1 MLISLRAIIMDN
13 YFSQLLLWNFCSQKQ
28 AKSTE
33 RISMENSF
41 KVAVGRSSHNN
52 FTEVVLTNTKVM
64 PSADTL
70 LGNF

>member
-1 MLISLRAIIMDN
+1 MDN

-33 RISMENSF
+33 RISMENLF
-41 KVAVGRSSHNN
+41 KVAVGRPSHNTI
-52 FTEVVLTNTKVM
+52 TEIVPTNTKVM

-70 LGNF
+70 LENF

>member
-1 MLISLRAIIMDN
+1 
-13 YFSQLLLWNFCSQKQ
+13 
-28 AKSTE
+28 
-33 RISMENSF
+33 MENSF
-41 KVAVGRSSHNN
+41 KVAVGRPSHNN